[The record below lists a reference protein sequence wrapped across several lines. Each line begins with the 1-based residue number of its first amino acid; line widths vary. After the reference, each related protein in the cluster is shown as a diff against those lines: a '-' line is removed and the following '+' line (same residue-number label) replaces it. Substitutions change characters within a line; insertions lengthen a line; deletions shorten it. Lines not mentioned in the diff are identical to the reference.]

1 MSILRF
7 SCKSVWLCG
16 RVNEQRDV
24 TFVGVLNQDI
34 LTGCPASVCLSC
46 RVGVCGL
53 GGRGQ
58 HPPPLISGDLLVPVL
73 SSLLLLLRPLLLLS
87 RHLLLSTTP
96 WVKSVL
102 VAFFTPVTFQ
112 IDLLSRCS
120 PAAQFMRR
128 GRWQRGARLLR
139 FLCIPTTSRVFTL
152 WFLSLLHPIR
162 TQRSPPSPQW
172 RPTWLE
178 VRADKRVSDG
188 CSDL

>member
-1 MSILRF
+1 MSCL
-7 SCKSVWLCG
+7 CVSVLQSG
-16 RVNEQRDV
+16 RLWARWSGAASSSSY
-24 TFVGVLNQDI
+24 FWGSA
-34 LTGCPASVCLSC
+34 GASVVLTPAAATSPAAAVPTPAAVHDTVSKECF
-46 RVGVCGL
+46 
-53 GGRGQ
+53 
-58 HPPPLISGDLLVPVL
+58 PL
-73 SSLLLLLRPLLLLS
+73 
-87 RHLLLSTTP
+87 
-96 WVKSVL
+96 L

-112 IDLLSRCS
+112 RDLLSCCS

-178 VRADKRVSDG
+178 VRADKKGFRWIFWS
-188 CSDL
+188 LTAFLTN